1 MLYFVTIFS
10 CIVQLVTYILIA
22 TVSCLT
28 SGCIA
33 DKLLFIKHSL
43 KFIYFLV
50 LQVRT
55 FWH

>member
-1 MLYFVTIFS
+1 MYFVTIFS